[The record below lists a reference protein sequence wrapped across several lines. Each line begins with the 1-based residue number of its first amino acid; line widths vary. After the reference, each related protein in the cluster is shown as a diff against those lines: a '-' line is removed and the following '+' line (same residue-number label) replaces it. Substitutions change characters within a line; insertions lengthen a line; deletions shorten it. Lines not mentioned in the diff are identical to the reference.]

1 MSSERL
7 DHVGAAELGVSGV
20 PVNWPVLRGAL
31 VTGDAIN
38 ASGGGVHGTD
48 QEKTD
53 GGTGGDSEEGAA
65 HRSQAASMHCC

>member
-1 MSSERL
+1 
-7 DHVGAAELGVSGV
+7 
-20 PVNWPVLRGAL
+20 
-31 VTGDAIN
+31 
-38 ASGGGVHGTD
+38 VHGTD